1 MIWIYGLGFAFI
13 HGAYVDL
20 MRSRG
25 SARTL
30 NLIFELLSGIAYLIF
45 LIWGFFVFD
54 WWVPIVMPI
63 FGMIIATFVTSKIL
77 NIPHLFFLIGTGLCL
92 YSIHNY

>member
-1 MIWIYGLGFAFI
+1 MIWVYGFGFALL
-13 HGAYVDL
+13 HGAYADL

-25 SARTL
+25 SAQVI
-30 NLIFELLSGIAYLIF
+30 NLVFELLAGLSYLIF

-63 FGMIIATFVTSKIL
+63 LGSIL
-77 NIPHLFFLIGTGLCL
+77 AVVITVKFSLLPHVSFLLGFSMCCYTLL
-92 YSIHNY
+92 NS